1 MAGCV
6 IQVWFAPEAQLR
18 DFPFDYVETDFPD
31 FAAACV
37 AMNAGGLIGGGRL
50 ITKASPEK
58 GERIVIGRKPIA
70 FRASGV
76 VRVELPGVRLVE
88 EG

>member
-18 DFPFDYVETDFPD
+18 DWPYEFVETEFPD
-31 FAAACV
+31 FAAACT
-37 AMNAGGLIGGGRL
+37 AINAGGLIGGDRL
-50 ITKASPEK
+50 IAKASTER
-58 GERIVIGRKPIA
+58 GERIVVGRRPIA

-76 VRVELPGVRLVE
+76 IRIELPNVRLVE

>member
-18 DFPFDYVETDFPD
+18 DFPFEFVETEFAD
-31 FAAACV
+31 FAAACAAV
-37 AMNAGGLIGGGRL
+37 NTGSLIGGGRL
-50 ITKASPEK
+50 ITKASAER
-58 GERIVIGRKPIA
+58 GERIVVGRKPIA

-76 VRVELPGVRLVE
+76 VRLELPGIRLVE
-88 EG
+88 EA